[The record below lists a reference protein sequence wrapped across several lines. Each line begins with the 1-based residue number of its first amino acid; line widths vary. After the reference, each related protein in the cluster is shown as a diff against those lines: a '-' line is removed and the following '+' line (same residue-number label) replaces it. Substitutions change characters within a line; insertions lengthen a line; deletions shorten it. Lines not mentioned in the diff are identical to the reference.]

1 MENKITLMQTLKKYR
16 NRQRMSQSELSAII
30 ESLYLEPVSQNLI
43 SRIENGEGDTTTEKL
58 KSISI
63 ALKVSPINL
72 LFTDDEMPDFLR
84 IMQNPDTSPRIPED
98 DDLLLHETS
107 LLTLVN
113 YLRDRI
119 KKENKTLNEE
129 DRSDIQKVLSSC
141 MCDLDNSDGDERTA

>member
-98 DDLLLHETS
+98 DLLLHETS
-107 LLTLVN
+107 LVTLAN

-141 MCDLDNSDGDERTA
+141 MCDLDNSNGDERTA